1 MSYGLIYTVAIPSL
15 RKNNYSIEVE
25 KKDYTGASTVLTG
38 GAEPFTVSLDDDDF
52 VYIPLR
58 LSTGKLAVVGGSA
71 LESLFATA
79 YQEYRVTLYKDTT
92 PLWCGFIKPEIYT
105 QDYTAVQHE
114 ISIDCLSA
122 IHTLEYVKYTQL
134 DTSGLKFVSLKSLIS
149 RAIVASNAKYQKV
162 YMPHTFATSQA
173 TYGTNALMQD
183 DCVISEQNFFDEEN
197 KAMSYKDVLEEICRF
212 AHVTLYDDCGS
223 LYFVDHDYTD
233 AYDEWT
239 LTNGV
244 LTLTSANALAI
255 GNKSVQD
262 IGFGGSD
269 HSLDIVAGYNKAS
282 IKTSNYNNS
291 DKVFPEENW
300 DNLNPLAI
308 ELTQV
313 PIIEA
318 VKSGMS
324 TKYTEVK
331 ARGKSI
337 WLTPEKWEPH
347 VYRTTGLLE
356 DGRTLASLEI
366 PGRPGYY
373 ANGGNPIYEKV
384 VEVTDL
390 TTLQRDATSRPHALG
405 TSFDTQTAWET
416 NQGLYTL
423 LIGSL
428 GSEGRV
434 YGAFVAKYCNWQ
446 LNDDGTDSITSYSY
460 EKIMF
465 IRKASMHGRQLSA
478 GGVAVTADYDTLT
491 FEPSNYKGFF
501 NYKGHMPVAAYADGA
516 ISISLQVCPTGQGTP
531 VAVQGIAKN
540 GFFYAAEK
548 NTYKAGAKVTLTF
561 ILQIGDSYYNG
572 TTWTSTPATFT
583 VQTEEMKE
591 AGSFVSLKTN
601 KVLSMPYNDLTGYV
615 IETAGTLKG
624 ELYVELVDVDMN
636 CAIKDFGMKF
646 QLKDNYVP
654 TDNASDRVYSN
665 VVNSDYVNE
674 LDEIEEKISSYNHD
688 GLCYSKVL
696 LGNDFITDNLHE
708 GINHEVVRP
717 ENLLLRRIVNQYA
730 DPKLKLSQVLMN
742 DTSVCPTDKL
752 TDTFQA
758 GKKFVITGKE
768 TKYRTDTM
776 DIKMIEKE

>member
-15 RKNNYSIEVE
+15 RKNNYSVEVE

-105 QDYTAVQHE
+105 QDYTAVVHE

-149 RAIVASNAKYQKV
+149 RAVVAANAKYQKV
-162 YMPHTFATSQA
+162 YMPHTFATTQA

-212 AHVTLYDDCGS
+212 AHVTLYDDNGS

-291 DKVFPEENW
+291 DKVFLEENW
-300 DNLNPLAI
+300 DNLTPLAI

-318 VKSGMS
+318 VKSGMT

-366 PGRPGYY
+366 PNRPGYY
-373 ANGGNPIYEKV
+373 ANDGNPIYEKV

-390 TTLQRDATSRPHALG
+390 TTLQWDATSRPHALG

-423 LIGSL
+423 SDAFQDGS
-428 GSEGRV
+428 RI
-434 YGAFVAKYCNWQ
+434 YGAFLGKYCNWQ
-446 LNDDGTDSITSYSY
+446 LNDDGTDSISSYSY
-460 EKIMF
+460 EHIMF
-465 IRKASMHGRQLSA
+465 IRKISMHGDTVAHGTSIP
-478 GGVAVTADYDTLT
+478 VHDAVTFNPAL
-491 FEPSNYKGFF
+491 YKGLF
-501 NYKGHMPVAAYADGA
+501 NYKGHMPVAVYADGA
-516 ISISLQVCPTGQGTP
+516 IAINLQVCPTGQGTP
-531 VAVQGIAKN
+531 VTIQGIAKN

-561 ILQIGDSYYNG
+561 MLRIGDSYYNG
-572 TTWTSTPATFT
+572 TTWTTTPSNFT

-591 AGSFVSLKTN
+591 AGSFVSIKNT
-601 KVLSMPYNDLTGYV
+601 KVLSMPYNDLTGYI
-615 IETAGTLKG
+615 IETAGTLRG

-665 VVNSDYVNE
+665 VVNSDYINE

-696 LGNDFITDNLHE
+696 LGSDFITDNLYE

-742 DTSVCPTDKL
+742 DTSVRPTDKL